1 MIQVT
6 IFSGH
11 EGRLRFDKYF
21 YLTLFAGCEMI
32 RPTVARQLLASR
44 KSKGDGL
51 SPARTP
57 FFLTVFGG
65 ASIKS
70 PTLVEEF
77 IELREMLAAGLLS
90 MDDWDRAMGD
100 ISGAD
105 GNVASFTLFGGFDE
119 CELPSLD
126 EEVDSLAVQ
135 RHLGAISESAGQTL
149 QYAIGQK
156 GSERRSAV
164 RRAILQT
171 A

>member
-11 EGRLRFDKYF
+11 DGRLRFDKF
-21 YLTLFAGCEMI
+21 LYLTLFGACEMT

-44 KSKGDGL
+44 KNKGDG
-51 SPARTP
+51 SAVARMP
-57 FFLTVFGG
+57 FFLTIFG
-65 ASIKS
+65 AAFIKS

-77 IELREMLAAGLLS
+77 VELREMLAAGLLT

-100 ISGAD
+100 MSD
-105 GNVASFTLFGGFDE
+105 GSVASFTLFGGFDE
-119 CELPSLD
+119 CELPSMD

-135 RHLGAISESAGQTL
+135 RHLGAISESAGQML

-171 A
+171 G

>member
-1 MIQVT
+1 MMQVT

-11 EGRLRFDKYF
+11 EGRLRFDKF
-21 YLTLFAGCEMI
+21 LYLTLFGGSELV

-44 KSKGDGL
+44 KNQGDG
-51 SPARTP
+51 SAAGRTP
-57 FFLTVFGG
+57 FFLTIFGA

-77 IELREMLAAGLLS
+77 VELREMLAAGLLS

-119 CELPSLD
+119 CELPTMD

-135 RHLGAISESAGQTL
+135 RHLGSISEGAGQML

-171 A
+171 